1 MIFSSSRLLLL
12 QLTEFRFHGE
22 MLSCSVFSL
31 PKAPI
36 SPLKAKAQF
45 LQSRFPSFFHF
56 IQRWSTS
63 KWSRNPDIVH
73 YIFHLISFSGVWLPA
88 KSQTISHC
96 LHFAISHGKCSGKSH
111 MSDTMIIISSLW
123 FAYDAN
129 IYASK
134 LMWIVNCLEDF
145 FFQNEKT
152 MGLSDS
158 VSCRKKSDAM
168 QLVHDFVPS
177 NSYASIYAIF
187 ISIMNK
193 QITVFRSKENGRF
206 TYINRRR
213 QRQL

>member
-145 FFQNEKT
+145 LSKWKNDGFKWFRLMQEKKWCDATGSWFCPIKQLCIYLCYFYIDNE
-152 MGLSDS
+152 
-158 VSCRKKSDAM
+158 
-168 QLVHDFVPS
+168 
-177 NSYASIYAIF
+177 
-187 ISIMNK
+187 
-193 QITVFRSKENGRF
+193 
-206 TYINRRR
+206 
-213 QRQL
+213 